1 MIRKVAF
8 NTPYREGLSPAVS
21 KPRKVKSEVH
31 LRIDKPNT
39 RDVSLIGRVFPRARG
54 RVLAVSG
61 GRFIRLA
68 PLQALEIDNP
78 Q

>member
-39 RDVSLIGRVFPRARG
+39 RDVSLIDRI
-54 RVLAVSG
+54 LA
-61 GRFIRLA
+61 F
-68 PLQALEIDNP
+68 LEVGLYGWLRYRP
-78 Q
+78 